1 MDLDI
6 MSGLMSGFALF
17 SYYKSIYLDM
27 KKYLEEYVR
36 DHCNIEYNKATGEEM
51 VNSTLAAVMIA
62 FDEYAKDLK
71 KSLKDFDD
79 FGFGDAHGDVPN
91 TPISC
96 GGNCRRP
103 DKSI

>member
-1 MDLDI
+1 
-6 MSGLMSGFALF
+6 MSGLTLF
-17 SYYKSIYLDM
+17 LDYKRIYLDM
-27 KKYLEEYVR
+27 KKYLEEYIR
-36 DHCNIEYNKATGEEM
+36 ENCNIEYNKSTGEEM

-71 KSLKDFDD
+71 ESLKDFDD

-96 GGNCRRP
+96 GGSCRRP